1 MDPFKSDEED
11 DDVRHPSAAQQPRHP
26 QTAPSDDHASSEGT
40 ADPFAL
46 DQSEVKPQQ
55 EVVSDEHREIHI
67 REGRPR
73 ESSRPSNRLDPVTAS
88 HLLSSSEAGPSTP
101 RPREDHIALKMQ
113 DAAEGAGS
121 SRRPSQSSAEDEEE
135 ENIEAGEADRL
146 VRSRHT
152 DRPTLQSPASASASS
167 RSQRSNE
174 RRANATKSSSRGIR
188 ATLSAL
194 GRRIARAASQA
205 EQEDAQARNGSALGP
220 LRLGGA
226 GTGSRGDASSRRL
239 EDREKALWMWANVDN
254 IDEFLREV
262 YAYYTGKGLVCI
274 ALSKALNLLTIAF
287 VIGFSTFL
295 FGCIDYSRITHDG
308 KLADIVVSQCMAR
321 FSVTSI
327 LLITAFGIAYGLQLV
342 RFGFGLRRLKT
353 MRHFFEHLLG
363 IPDEDIQTIQW
374 HLVVARLSDLLSARP
389 LACIATSIEDDSPQ
403 SIDVHEVANRLMRQE
418 NFLIAL
424 LNRNLVDFRLPGQL
438 SGQPLL
444 TKSLQWNLDFCLLGY
459 LFDQEGNVR
468 KPFLSDKYREDLI
481 DG

>member
-11 DDVRHPSAAQQPRHP
+11 DDVRHPFPAQQPRHP
-26 QTAPSDDHASSEGT
+26 QTALSDDHASSEGT

-67 REGRPR
+67 REGLPT
-73 ESSRPSNRLDPVTAS
+73 EPSRPSNRLDPVTAS
-88 HLLSSSEAGPSTP
+88 HLLGSSEAGPSTP

-113 DAAEGAGS
+113 DAAEEAS
-121 SRRPSQSSAEDEEE
+121 SIRRPSQASTENEEE
-135 ENIEAGEADRL
+135 ENVEAGEADRL
-146 VRSRHT
+146 VRSRRT
-152 DRPTLQSPASASASS
+152 DRLTSQSPASASS
-167 RSQRSNE
+167 RSQRSSGRE
-174 RRANATKSSSRGIR
+174 AEAKRARSKGVR

-205 EQEDAQARNGSALGP
+205 EEEDAQARNGSAFGP
-220 LRLGGA
+220 VRLGGT
-226 GTGSRGDASSRRL
+226 GLGSRGDATDRRL
-239 EDREKALWMWANVDN
+239 EDREKALWMWANVEN

-274 ALSKALNLLTIAF
+274 ALAKALNLLTIAF

-321 FSVTSI
+321 FSVTSV

-389 LACIATSIEDDSPQ
+389 LACIAASIEDDSPQ

-481 DG
+481 HG